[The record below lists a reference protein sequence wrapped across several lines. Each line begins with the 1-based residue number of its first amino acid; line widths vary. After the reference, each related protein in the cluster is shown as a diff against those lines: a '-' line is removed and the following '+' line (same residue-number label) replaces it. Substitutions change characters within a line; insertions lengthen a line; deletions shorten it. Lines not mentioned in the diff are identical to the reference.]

1 MYVDSRGCVFLRA
14 GLSGRTT
21 WVPRVSSNRK
31 ALCGYPPTLQAM
43 AKPVQVAPPAV
54 VAQAPQPAPSPA
66 VGKPIDTVASLKT
79 PPKIRVAPPAA
90 VMSADSSYSTRAL
103 PAPVVQPQAQPRA
116 VVMNTAAPRPVD
128 PVFVPMQ
135 IGAGKIGCFKS
146 APVPK
151 VVALSNGGT
160 AVLCTR
166 GDGTLNGVRAP
177 IYGTVAMGEGARVG
191 AGLYPPAGQAVRRSA
206 EAPSVPA
213 PAVVRAAPVRVAGGA
228 AVTYAPAPEAQLT
241 EVVVPKGY
249 KLAWK
254 DDRLNPYR
262 GQGTVT
268 GQGEQDRVWTREV
281 PAQLVVQQV
290 VPGQRVVISTKT
302 PRPMVQISTHSE
314 PKAAAAAVGGK
325 IYVQVGSFGVPANA
339 DGARAR
345 LRAAGLPTG
354 TARAKQG
361 GKPVQIVLA
370 GPFADASQAQ
380 AALRAAR
387 SAGFGD
393 AFLR

>member
-43 AKPVQVAPPAV
+43 AKPVPVQEPAV
-54 VAQAPQPAPSPA
+54 VAQAPQPAPRGA
-66 VGKPIDTVASLKT
+66 VGQPIDTVASLKT
-79 PPKIRVAPPAA
+79 PPKIRVTPPAA
-90 VMSADSSYSTRAL
+90 VVSADSGYYTRAL
-103 PAPVVQPQAQPRA
+103 PAPVVAPQTLPRA
-116 VVMNTAAPRPVD
+116 VVMNTATARPVA
-128 PVFVPMQ
+128 PVFLPAQ
-135 IGAGKIGCFKS
+135 IGAGKIGCFES

-177 IYGTVAMGEGARVG
+177 IYDTVAMGEGGRVG
-191 AGLYPPAGQAVRRSA
+191 AGLYPAAGQTVRRSA
-206 EAPSVPA
+206 ATAPVRATGGGAVVAYVPA
-213 PAVVRAAPVRVAGGA
+213 PA
-228 AVTYAPAPEAQLT
+228 AQLT
-241 EVVVPKGY
+241 EVIVPKGY
-249 KLAWK
+249 KRAWK

-262 GQGTVT
+262 GQGTVV
-268 GQGEQDRVWTREV
+268 GQGEQDRVWTREI
-281 PAQLVVQQV
+281 PAQLVMQQVV
-290 VPGQRVVISTKT
+290 VPGQRVVVSTKT
-302 PRPMVQISTHSE
+302 PRPVLQVSTRSE
-314 PKAAAAAVGGK
+314 PKAAPPAAAAGGK
-325 IYVQVGSFGVPANA
+325 LYVQVGSFGVPANA
-339 DGARAR
+339 EGARAR

-354 TARAKQG
+354 TAKTKQG
-361 GKPVQIVLA
+361 GKAVQIVLA
-370 GPFADASQAQ
+370 GPFSDASQAQ
-380 AALRAAR
+380 AALRMAR